1 VLILIVGNWPDT
13 GGGGGGGGGGPE
25 IIPGLQIILMHK

>member
-1 VLILIVGNWPDT
+1 VLILIAGNWPDT